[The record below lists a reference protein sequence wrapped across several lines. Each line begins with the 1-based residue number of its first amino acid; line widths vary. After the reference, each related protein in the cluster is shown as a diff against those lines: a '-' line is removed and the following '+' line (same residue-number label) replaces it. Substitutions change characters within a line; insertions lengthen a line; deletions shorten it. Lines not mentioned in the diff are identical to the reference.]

1 MRLLSD
7 LAGAVGFLAFL
18 GAVWCGVS
26 LLFML

>member
-1 MRLLSD
+1 MPFLRD

-26 LLFML
+26 LLFLL